1 MMELVTL
8 LSYILFSYGI
18 TTMLIY
24 FNGPFDIIE
33 YFRKTMN
40 AIHPKLGELFR
51 CPFCLSTWIG
61 GLFSIINYLWIPIK
75 ITPFNMIL
83 AGSGLWWCISTLWS
97 MTWRNSNNLC
107 RNKFILKEDK
117 DSAYLNFGRM
127 GKNSAE

>member
-1 MMELVTL
+1 MELVTL

-40 AIHPKLGELFR
+40 AIHPKLGELFQ

-61 GLFSIINYLWIPIK
+61 GLFSIINYLLIPIK

-83 AGSGLWWCISTLWS
+83 AGSGLWWLIIPMDAFLTCGTVWLLHVLDEYLEN
-97 MTWRNSNNLC
+97 NS
-107 RNKFILKEDK
+107 KTYEDQ
-117 DSAYLNFGRM
+117 
-127 GKNSAE
+127 

>member
-1 MMELVTL
+1 MELVTL

-40 AIHPKLGELFR
+40 AIHPKLGELFQ

-61 GLFSIINYLWIPIK
+61 GLFSIINYLLIPIK

-83 AGSGLWWCISTLWS
+83 AGSGLWWLIIPMDSFLTCGTVWLLHVLDEYLEN
-97 MTWRNSNNLC
+97 NS
-107 RNKFILKEDK
+107 KTYEDQ
-117 DSAYLNFGRM
+117 
-127 GKNSAE
+127 

>member
-40 AIHPKLGELFR
+40 AIHPKLGELFQ

-61 GLFSIINYLWIPIK
+61 GIFSIINYLWIPIK

-83 AGSGLWWCISTLWS
+83 AGSGLWWLIIPMDSFLTCGTVWLLHVLDEYLEN
-97 MTWRNSNNLC
+97 NS
-107 RNKFILKEDK
+107 KTYEDQ
-117 DSAYLNFGRM
+117 
-127 GKNSAE
+127 

>member
-1 MMELVTL
+1 MELVTL

-40 AIHPKLGELFR
+40 AIHPKLGELFQ

-61 GLFSIINYLWIPIK
+61 GLFSMINYLLIPIR

-83 AGSGLWWCISTLWS
+83 AGSGLWWLIIPMDAFLTCGTVWLLHVLDEYLEN
-97 MTWRNSNNLC
+97 NS
-107 RNKFILKEDK
+107 KTYEDQ
-117 DSAYLNFGRM
+117 
-127 GKNSAE
+127 

>member
-1 MMELVTL
+1 MELVTL

-40 AIHPKLGELFR
+40 AIHPKLGELFQ

-61 GLFSIINYLWIPIK
+61 GLFSMINYLWIPIK

-83 AGSGLWWCISTLWS
+83 AGSGLWWLIIPMDAFLTCGTVWLLHVLDEYLEN
-97 MTWRNSNNLC
+97 NS
-107 RNKFILKEDK
+107 KTYEDQ
-117 DSAYLNFGRM
+117 
-127 GKNSAE
+127 

>member
-40 AIHPKLGELFR
+40 AIHPKLGELFQ

-83 AGSGLWWCISTLWS
+83 TGSGLWWLIIPMDSFLTCGTVWLLHVLDEYLEN
-97 MTWRNSNNLC
+97 NS
-107 RNKFILKEDK
+107 KTYEDQ
-117 DSAYLNFGRM
+117 
-127 GKNSAE
+127 

>member
-1 MMELVTL
+1 MELVAL

-40 AIHPKLGELFR
+40 AIHPKLGELFQ

-83 AGSGLWWCISTLWS
+83 VGSGLWWLIIPMDAFLTCGTVWLLHVLDEYLEN
-97 MTWRNSNNLC
+97 NS
-107 RNKFILKEDK
+107 KTYEDQ
-117 DSAYLNFGRM
+117 
-127 GKNSAE
+127 

>member
-33 YFRKTMN
+33 YFRKTMD
-40 AIHPKLGELFR
+40 AIHPKLGELFQ

-83 AGSGLWWCISTLWS
+83 AGSGLWWLIIPMDSFLTCGTVWLLHVLDEYLEN
-97 MTWRNSNNLC
+97 NS
-107 RNKFILKEDK
+107 KTYEDQ
-117 DSAYLNFGRM
+117 
-127 GKNSAE
+127 

>member
-40 AIHPKLGELFR
+40 AIHPKLGELFQ

-83 AGSGLWWCISTLWS
+83 DGSGLWWLIIPMDAFLTCGTVWLLHVLDEYLEN
-97 MTWRNSNNLC
+97 NS
-107 RNKFILKEDK
+107 KTYEDQ
-117 DSAYLNFGRM
+117 
-127 GKNSAE
+127 

>member
-24 FNGPFDIIE
+24 FNGPFDMIE
-33 YFRKTMN
+33 YFRKTMS
-40 AIHPKLGELFR
+40 AIHPKLGELFQ

-61 GLFSIINYLWIPIK
+61 GLFSMINYLLIPIR

-83 AGSGLWWCISTLWS
+83 SGSGLWWLIIPMDAFLTCGTVWLLHVLDEYLEN
-97 MTWRNSNNLC
+97 NS
-107 RNKFILKEDK
+107 KTYED
-117 DSAYLNFGRM
+117 
-127 GKNSAE
+127 

>member
-40 AIHPKLGELFR
+40 AIHPKLGELFQ

-75 ITPFNMIL
+75 ITPFNMVL
-83 AGSGLWWCISTLWS
+83 AGSGLWWLIIPMDSFLTCGTVWLLHVLDEYLEN
-97 MTWRNSNNLC
+97 NS
-107 RNKFILKEDK
+107 KTYEDQ
-117 DSAYLNFGRM
+117 
-127 GKNSAE
+127 

>member
-1 MMELVTL
+1 MELVTL

-40 AIHPKLGELFR
+40 AIHPKLGELFQ

-83 AGSGLWWCISTLWS
+83 AGSGLWWLLIPMDSFLTCGTVWLLHVLDEYLEN
-97 MTWRNSNNLC
+97 NS
-107 RNKFILKEDK
+107 KTYEDQ
-117 DSAYLNFGRM
+117 
-127 GKNSAE
+127 

>member
-1 MMELVTL
+1 MELVTL

-40 AIHPKLGELFR
+40 AIHPKLGELFQ

-61 GLFSIINYLWIPIK
+61 SLFSIINYLWIPIK

-83 AGSGLWWCISTLWS
+83 AGSGLWWLIIPMDAFLTCGTVWLLHVLDEYLEN
-97 MTWRNSNNLC
+97 NS
-107 RNKFILKEDK
+107 KTYEDQ
-117 DSAYLNFGRM
+117 
-127 GKNSAE
+127 

>member
-1 MMELVTL
+1 MELVTL

-40 AIHPKLGELFR
+40 AIHPKLGELFQ

-83 AGSGLWWCISTLWS
+83 AGSGLWWLIILMDSFLTCGTVWLLHVLDEYLEN
-97 MTWRNSNNLC
+97 NS
-107 RNKFILKEDK
+107 KTYEDQ
-117 DSAYLNFGRM
+117 
-127 GKNSAE
+127 

>member
-40 AIHPKLGELFR
+40 AIHPKLGELFQ

-61 GLFSIINYLWIPIK
+61 GLFSIINYLWVPIK

-83 AGSGLWWCISTLWS
+83 TGSGLWWLIIPMDSFLTCGTVWLLHVLDEYLEN
-97 MTWRNSNNLC
+97 NS
-107 RNKFILKEDK
+107 KTYEDQ
-117 DSAYLNFGRM
+117 
-127 GKNSAE
+127 

>member
-1 MMELVTL
+1 MELVIL

-40 AIHPKLGELFR
+40 AIHPKLGELFQ

-61 GLFSIINYLWIPIK
+61 GLFSMINYLWIPIK

-83 AGSGLWWCISTLWS
+83 AGSGLWWLIIPMDAFLTCGTVWLLHVLDEYLEN
-97 MTWRNSNNLC
+97 NS
-107 RNKFILKEDK
+107 KTYEDQ
-117 DSAYLNFGRM
+117 
-127 GKNSAE
+127 

>member
-1 MMELVTL
+1 MELVAL

-40 AIHPKLGELFR
+40 AIHPKLGELFQ

-83 AGSGLWWCISTLWS
+83 AGSGLWWLIMPMDAFLTCGTVWLLHVLDEYLEN
-97 MTWRNSNNLC
+97 NS
-107 RNKFILKEDK
+107 KTYEDQ
-117 DSAYLNFGRM
+117 
-127 GKNSAE
+127 

>member
-1 MMELVTL
+1 MELVTL

-33 YFRKTMN
+33 DFRKTMN
-40 AIHPKLGELFR
+40 AIHPKLGELFQ

-83 AGSGLWWCISTLWS
+83 AGSGLWWLIIPMDSFLTCGTVWLLHVLDEYLEN
-97 MTWRNSNNLC
+97 NS
-107 RNKFILKEDK
+107 KTYEDQ
-117 DSAYLNFGRM
+117 
-127 GKNSAE
+127 

>member
-40 AIHPKLGELFR
+40 AIHPKLGELFQ

-61 GLFSIINYLWIPIK
+61 GLFSMINYLLIPIR

-83 AGSGLWWCISTLWS
+83 AGSGLWWLIIPMDAFLTCGTVWLLHVLDEYLEN
-97 MTWRNSNNLC
+97 NS
-107 RNKFILKEDK
+107 KTYEDQ
-117 DSAYLNFGRM
+117 
-127 GKNSAE
+127 

>member
-1 MMELVTL
+1 MELVTL

-33 YFRKTMN
+33 YFRKTIN
-40 AIHPKLGELFR
+40 AIHPKLGELFQ
-51 CPFCLSTWIG
+51 CPFCLSLWIG

-83 AGSGLWWCISTLWS
+83 AGSGLWWLIIPMDAFLTCGTVWLLHVLDEYLEN
-97 MTWRNSNNLC
+97 NS
-107 RNKFILKEDK
+107 KTYEDQ
-117 DSAYLNFGRM
+117 
-127 GKNSAE
+127 

>member
-1 MMELVTL
+1 MELVTL

-24 FNGPFDIIE
+24 FNGPFDVIE

-40 AIHPKLGELFR
+40 AIHPKLGELFQ

-83 AGSGLWWCISTLWS
+83 AGSGLWWLIIPMDAFLTCGTVWLLHVLDEYLEN
-97 MTWRNSNNLC
+97 NS
-107 RNKFILKEDK
+107 KTYEDQ
-117 DSAYLNFGRM
+117 
-127 GKNSAE
+127 

>member
-40 AIHPKLGELFR
+40 AIHPKLGELFQ

-61 GLFSIINYLWIPIK
+61 GLFSIINYLSIPIK

-83 AGSGLWWCISTLWS
+83 AGSGLWWLIIPMDSFLTCGTVWLLHVLDEYLEN
-97 MTWRNSNNLC
+97 NS
-107 RNKFILKEDK
+107 KTYEDQ
-117 DSAYLNFGRM
+117 
-127 GKNSAE
+127 

>member
-40 AIHPKLGELFR
+40 AIHPKLGELFQ

-83 AGSGLWWCISTLWS
+83 AGSGLWWLIIPMDSFLTCGPVWLLHVLDEYLEN
-97 MTWRNSNNLC
+97 NS
-107 RNKFILKEDK
+107 KTYEDQ
-117 DSAYLNFGRM
+117 
-127 GKNSAE
+127 

>member
-40 AIHPKLGELFR
+40 AIHPKLGELFQ

-61 GLFSIINYLWIPIK
+61 GLFSMINYLWIPIK

-83 AGSGLWWCISTLWS
+83 AGSGLWWLIIPMDAFLTCGTVWLLHVLDEYLEN
-97 MTWRNSNNLC
+97 NS
-107 RNKFILKEDK
+107 KTYEDQ
-117 DSAYLNFGRM
+117 
-127 GKNSAE
+127 

>member
-1 MMELVTL
+1 MELVTL

-40 AIHPKLGELFR
+40 AIHPKLGELFQ

-83 AGSGLWWCISTLWS
+83 VGSGLWWLIIPMDSFLTCGTVWLLHVLDEYLEN
-97 MTWRNSNNLC
+97 NS
-107 RNKFILKEDK
+107 KTYEDQ
-117 DSAYLNFGRM
+117 
-127 GKNSAE
+127 

>member
-18 TTMLIY
+18 TTMSIY

-40 AIHPKLGELFR
+40 AIHPKLGELFQ

-83 AGSGLWWCISTLWS
+83 AGSGLWWLVIPMDAFLTCGTVWLLHVLDEYLEN
-97 MTWRNSNNLC
+97 NS
-107 RNKFILKEDK
+107 KTYEDQ
-117 DSAYLNFGRM
+117 
-127 GKNSAE
+127 

>member
-1 MMELVTL
+1 MELVTL

-40 AIHPKLGELFR
+40 AIHPKLGELFQ

-75 ITPFNMIL
+75 MTPFNMIL
-83 AGSGLWWCISTLWS
+83 AGSGLWWLIIPMDSFLTCGTVWLLHVLDEYLEN
-97 MTWRNSNNLC
+97 NS
-107 RNKFILKEDK
+107 KTYEDQ
-117 DSAYLNFGRM
+117 
-127 GKNSAE
+127 

>member
-1 MMELVTL
+1 MELVTL

-24 FNGPFDIIE
+24 FNGPFDVIE

-40 AIHPKLGELFR
+40 AIHPKLGELFQ

-83 AGSGLWWCISTLWS
+83 AGSGLWWLIIPMDAFLTCGTVWLLHVLDEYLEN
-97 MTWRNSNNLC
+97 NSKTYENQ
-107 RNKFILKEDK
+107 
-117 DSAYLNFGRM
+117 
-127 GKNSAE
+127 

>member
-1 MMELVTL
+1 MELVTL

-33 YFRKTMN
+33 YFRKTIN
-40 AIHPKLGELFR
+40 AIHPKLGELFQ

-83 AGSGLWWCISTLWS
+83 AGSGLWWLIIPMDSFLTCGTVWLLHVLDEYLEN
-97 MTWRNSNNLC
+97 NS
-107 RNKFILKEDK
+107 KTYEDQ
-117 DSAYLNFGRM
+117 
-127 GKNSAE
+127 

>member
-40 AIHPKLGELFR
+40 AIHPKLGELFQ

-83 AGSGLWWCISTLWS
+83 AGSGLWWLIIPMDAFLTCGTVWLLHVLDEYLEN
-97 MTWRNSNNLC
+97 NS
-107 RNKFILKEDK
+107 KTYEDQ
-117 DSAYLNFGRM
+117 
-127 GKNSAE
+127 

>member
-33 YFRKTMN
+33 YFRKTMY
-40 AIHPKLGELFR
+40 AIHPKLGELFQ

-83 AGSGLWWCISTLWS
+83 AGSGLWWLIIPMDSFLTCGTVWLLHVLDEYLEN
-97 MTWRNSNNLC
+97 NS
-107 RNKFILKEDK
+107 KTYED
-117 DSAYLNFGRM
+117 
-127 GKNSAE
+127 

>member
-1 MMELVTL
+1 MELVTL

-40 AIHPKLGELFR
+40 AIHPKLGELFQ

-61 GLFSIINYLWIPIK
+61 GLFSLINYLWIPIK

-83 AGSGLWWCISTLWS
+83 AGSGLWWLIIPMDSFLTCGTVWLLHVLDEYLEN
-97 MTWRNSNNLC
+97 NS
-107 RNKFILKEDK
+107 KTYEDQ
-117 DSAYLNFGRM
+117 
-127 GKNSAE
+127 

>member
-1 MMELVTL
+1 MMELVTV

-40 AIHPKLGELFR
+40 AIHPKLGELFQ

-83 AGSGLWWCISTLWS
+83 AGSGLWWLIIPMDSFLTCGTVWLLHVLDEYLEN
-97 MTWRNSNNLC
+97 NS
-107 RNKFILKEDK
+107 KTYEDQ
-117 DSAYLNFGRM
+117 
-127 GKNSAE
+127 

>member
-1 MMELVTL
+1 MELVTL

-40 AIHPKLGELFR
+40 AIHPKLGELFQ

-61 GLFSIINYLWIPIK
+61 GLFSIINYLWVPIK

-83 AGSGLWWCISTLWS
+83 TGSGLWWLIIPMDSFLTCGTVWLLHVLDEYLEN
-97 MTWRNSNNLC
+97 NS
-107 RNKFILKEDK
+107 KTYEDQ
-117 DSAYLNFGRM
+117 
-127 GKNSAE
+127 

>member
-40 AIHPKLGELFR
+40 AIHPKLGELFQ

-83 AGSGLWWCISTLWS
+83 AESGLWWLIIPMDAFLTCGTVWLLHVLDEYLEN
-97 MTWRNSNNLC
+97 NS
-107 RNKFILKEDK
+107 KTYEDQ
-117 DSAYLNFGRM
+117 
-127 GKNSAE
+127 

>member
-1 MMELVTL
+1 MELVTL

-24 FNGPFDIIE
+24 FDGPFDIIE

-40 AIHPKLGELFR
+40 AIHPKLGELFQ

-61 GLFSIINYLWIPIK
+61 GLFSMINYLLIPIR

-83 AGSGLWWCISTLWS
+83 AGSGLWWLIIPMDAFLTCGTVWLLHVLDEYLEN
-97 MTWRNSNNLC
+97 NS
-107 RNKFILKEDK
+107 KTYEDQ
-117 DSAYLNFGRM
+117 
-127 GKNSAE
+127 